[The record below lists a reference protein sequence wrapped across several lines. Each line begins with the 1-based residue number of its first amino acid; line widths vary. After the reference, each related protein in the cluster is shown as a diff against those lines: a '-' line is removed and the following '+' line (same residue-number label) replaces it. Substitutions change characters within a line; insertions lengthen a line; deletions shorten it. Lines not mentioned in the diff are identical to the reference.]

1 MHAEGKGRKTAEKEA
16 RQQEKGKNEMEKKN
30 ATSKAGPKR
39 DKIESKREWE
49 MGKKKAAPE
58 KYAWKRRRQKIHA
71 FA

>member
-39 DKIESKREWE
+39 DKIESKRE
-49 MGKKKAAPE
+49 
-58 KYAWKRRRQKIHA
+58 
-71 FA
+71 